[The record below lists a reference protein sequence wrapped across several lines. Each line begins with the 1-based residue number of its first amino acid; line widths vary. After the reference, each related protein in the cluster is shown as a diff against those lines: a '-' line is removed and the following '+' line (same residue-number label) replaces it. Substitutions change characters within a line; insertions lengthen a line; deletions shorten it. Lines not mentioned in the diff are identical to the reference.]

1 MKIIVPCAGSVPDQR
16 TADYVINIA
25 KRLNAQLVVL
35 RILNNKET
43 EMEGDQSLR
52 QFVEIGNRENVPVN
66 IIIRRGGIVSVIIET
81 AQENSVDLI
90 ILGVSR
96 GEIVAEW
103 MNAGAQE
110 RTDIP
115 VLLIPKWVR
124 GAGDRR
130 RCWTVH
136 LSGADGRRHPGLRFG
151 HRACR

>member
-1 MKIIVPCAGSVPDQR
+1 MKIIVPSAGSLPDQR

-35 RILNNKET
+35 RILRERET
-43 EMEGDQSLR
+43 EAEGEQSLR
-52 QFVEIGNRENVPVN
+52 LFVENSKEEKVPVN
-66 IIIRRGGIVSVIIET
+66 GILRRGDIASVIIET
-81 AQENSVDLI
+81 AQEKSVDLI

-103 MNAGAQE
+103 MNAGAME

-124 GAGDRR
+124 GAGERR
-130 RCWTVH
+130 RVAKRQRETN
-136 LSGADGRRHPGLRFG
+136 LEKAITTDGKDDR
-151 HRACR
+151 

>member
-1 MKIIVPCAGSVPDQR
+1 MKIIIPSTGPLADQR
-16 TADYVINIA
+16 TADYVTNIA

-35 RILNNKET
+35 RILSEKET
-43 EMEGDQSLR
+43 EADGEQSLR
-52 QFVEIGNRENVPVN
+52 LFVDNGKREKVPVN
-66 IIIRRGGIVSVIIET
+66 IILRRGHVASVIIET
-81 AQENSVDLI
+81 AQEKSVDLI

-103 MNAGAQE
+103 MNANAME

-130 RCWTVH
+130 RKAEREPELNLDKAVNH
-136 LSGADGRRHPGLRFG
+136 LRGNFMKAL
-151 HRACR
+151 

>member
-1 MKIIVPCAGSVPDQR
+1 VKIIVPSTGPAPDQR

-25 KRLNAQLVVL
+25 KRLNAQLIVL
-35 RILNNKET
+35 LILSEKET
-43 EMEGDQSLR
+43 EAEGEQSLR
-52 QFVEIGNRENVPVN
+52 LFVENGKREKVPIK
-66 IIIRRGGIVSVIIET
+66 IIITGGDIASVIIET
-81 AQENSVDLI
+81 AQEKSVDLI

-103 MNAGAQE
+103 MNAKASK

-130 RCWTVH
+130 RRVVRE
-136 LSGADGRRHPGLRFG
+136 LELNLEKL
-151 HRACR
+151 